1 MLEDVPLSDVQVIW
15 DYDGKEPDAPPL
27 IVMGH
32 PDEHGRDARGTRD
45 NDDYSSSWGA
55 CNADYLG
62 ANDDERLL
70 MLFEKFQELVTFEG
84 LAPAVVHRAFCVVPE
99 YRISLIWRGLGSH
112 IPTDLRNQ
120 EAEEQAIERMH
131 ARAAAN
137 EQRRRQS
144 GRGGQ

>member
-1 MLEDVPLSDVQVIW
+1 MLDDVPLRDVQVIW

-55 CNADYLG
+55 CNADYL
-62 ANDDERLL
+62 AADDDERLL

-84 LAPAVVHRAFCVVPE
+84 IPPVVVHRAFCVVPE

-112 IPTDLRNQ
+112 IPADLRNQ
-120 EAEEQAIERMH
+120 EAEEAAIERMQ
-131 ARAAAN
+131 ARAAEA
-137 EQRRRQS
+137 EQRWRA
-144 GRGGQ
+144 GRGG